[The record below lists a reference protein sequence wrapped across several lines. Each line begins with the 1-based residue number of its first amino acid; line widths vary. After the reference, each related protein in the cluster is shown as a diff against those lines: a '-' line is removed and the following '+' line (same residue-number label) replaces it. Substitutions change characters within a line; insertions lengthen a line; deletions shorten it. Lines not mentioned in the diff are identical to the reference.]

1 MAQEQWLPQYSEA
14 IAKAK
19 DRQSNG
25 DLLPTRDYDGAAR
38 LKVKTVDEMME
49 NREEASR
56 NAGESDKAKERPAAV
71 N

>member
-1 MAQEQWLPQYSEA
+1 M
-14 IAKAK
+14 AK
-19 DRQSNG
+19 DRQSKGN
-25 DLLPTRDYDGAAR
+25 LLPTRDYEGAAR

-56 NAGESDKAKERPAAV
+56 NAGESDKAKERHAAV